1 MILKKKMELIGDF
14 EECGESDN
22 GTKYSSIKQ
31 LFEKEDLLV
40 DDNRRVWYHNAGLFG
55 LFEWPDFSWV
65 KWLSNFHIQKR
76 NIGKMWRQQ
85 RMECLEEILN

>member
-1 MILKKKMELIGDF
+1 MELIGDF

-55 LFEWPDFSWV
+55 LLNGLILV
-65 KWLSNFHIQKR
+65 GSN
-76 NIGKMWRQQ
+76 G
-85 RMECLEEILN
+85 CLISIFKSEILGKCGGNRGWNAWRKSSIE